1 MSGRRRAAAAL
12 AAVSLLLTAC
22 GARIDG
28 ETRDQAAEVA
38 MNGGS
43 GGGGGGGAGG
53 EVVGGSGESAGAIDT
68 GGTAGDTSGTTGGTA
83 GGTAGTTGG
92 GKTAGKTGKAGTQAQ
107 QQAPAPAGGNGGAT
121 DVGITATTITVGNVA
136 DLSGPVPGLFRAA
149 PNGVDAFF
157 AYINSQGGIYG
168 RQLRV
173 VGADSQTDCTQSQ
186 NAHKSLVTKVFA
198 FVGSFSLYDDCGSRA
213 MEAFP
218 DVADV
223 SYALG
228 PRAKKA
234 KNNFNPAPA
243 PLGYQSG
250 MFAYYAKEFG
260 AKVKKV
266 GSLCPNIPSAYLSH
280 QAMQNAARTVG
291 WDWVYD
297 ERNGATQTRFDAELL
312 QMQREGV
319 EVVFISCQNAAN
331 AAEMKREADAQGFK
345 PKWIVPIA
353 YASDFIE
360 RIGSP
365 QAAEGIVGWNLYSL
379 FFNADEAKTIPEVAL
394 YQQWMQKTHPGDA
407 YELYSMYAWAA
418 ARLFVQAVKAAGPK
432 LTREGLLTALR
443 KTGKYDSNKL
453 ILPGEP
459 ALKKPSNC
467 YVLWELKGGKYLR
480 KDSPPG
486 QYRCDGGYVMYN
498 GG

>member
-1 MSGRRRAAAAL
+1 MSGRRPTAAVLAAL
-12 AAVSLLLTAC
+12 SLVLTAC
-22 GARIDG
+22 GARLDDG
-28 ETRDQAAEVA
+28 MREQAADVA
-38 MNGGS
+38 LS
-43 GGGGGGGAGG
+43 GGGGGGSAAGG
-53 EVVGGSGESAGAIDT
+53 EAAGSGTLEGSVDT
-68 GGTAGDTSGTTGGTA
+68 GAAAGGTSGTA
-83 GGTAGTTGG
+83 AGTTGG
-92 GKTAGKTGKAGTQAQ
+92 GAGTTGGSAGTKGGKTGGGKGAATQ
-107 QQAPAPAGGNGGAT
+107 QQGAAAPAGGNGGAT
-121 DVGITATTITVGNVA
+121 DVGVTATTITVGNIA

-149 PNGVDAFF
+149 PNGVDAYF

-168 RQLRV
+168 RQFRV

-228 PRAKKA
+228 PRAKQA

-243 PLGYQSG
+243 PMGYQSG
-250 MFAYYAKEFG
+250 MFAYYAKELG
-260 AKVKKV
+260 SKVKKV

-280 QAMQNAARTVG
+280 EAMQNAAQTVG
-291 WDWVYD
+291 WEWVYD

-312 QMQREGV
+312 QMQRRGV

-360 RIGSP
+360 RIGSAE
-365 QAAEGIVGWNLYSL
+365 AAEGFMGWNLYSL

-418 ARLFVQAVKAAGPK
+418 ARLFVQSVKAAGPK
-432 LTREGLLTALR
+432 LTREGLLAALR

-453 ILPGEP
+453 HIPGEP

-467 YVLWELKGGKYLR
+467 YVLWEIKGGKYLR
-480 KDSPPG
+480 KETPPG
-486 QYRCDGGYVMYN
+486 TYRCDGTYVYYKP
-498 GG
+498 